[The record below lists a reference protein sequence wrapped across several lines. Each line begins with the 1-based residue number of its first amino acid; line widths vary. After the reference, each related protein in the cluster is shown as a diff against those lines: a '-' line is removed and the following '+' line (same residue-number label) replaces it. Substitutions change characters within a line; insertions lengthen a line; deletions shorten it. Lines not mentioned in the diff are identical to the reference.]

1 MLESGAYR
9 YPLILLRD
17 EERFSSVT
25 VSASA
30 ILSIRLMGLDL
41 KTQVTLCGLYLCS
54 YLCTIRMQVGAA
66 VFDRAKSRG
75 VHKRLSE
82 TGCIPH

>member
-1 MLESGAYR
+1 MESGAYR

-30 ILSIRLMGLDL
+30 IFGLSSDGIRSGNLGG
-41 KTQVTLCGLYLCS
+41 TS
-54 YLCTIRMQVGAA
+54 CT
-66 VFDRAKSRG
+66 VFMELFMYNTYAGGRG
-75 VHKRLSE
+75 GR
-82 TGCIPH
+82 